1 MYKADI
7 AAKLDA
13 VIRRVP
19 NFPKP
24 GVLFY
29 DITSI
34 LADPES
40 FRLVIDAM
48 DQRYQKDDFDAVAAI
63 EARGFVFAAPFAVH
77 RGLPLILIRKAGKL
91 PGETISQKI
100 SLEYGED
107 ELHVHLTDVPENGR
121 VLLVD
126 DLIATGGTLSGAASL
141 IRKAGGEVSDLFG
154 VVGLPFLNYSDK
166 LQDLEITTLVDYLG
180 E

>member
-1 MYKADI
+1 MYKAEI

-40 FRLVIDAM
+40 FRLVIDSM
-48 DQRYQKDDFDAVAAI
+48 EQRYLNDEFDAVAAI
-63 EARGFVFAAPFAVH
+63 EARGFVFASPFAVR
-77 RGLPLILIRKAGKL
+77 RGLPLVLIRKAGKL

-107 ELHVHLTDVPENGR
+107 ELHVHLTDVPQGGR

-126 DLIATGGTLSGAASL
+126 DLIATGGTLSGAAAL
-141 IRKAGGEVSDLFG
+141 IRKAGGQVSDLFG
-154 VVGLPFLNYSDK
+154 VVGLPFLKYAGK
-166 LQDLEITTLVDYLG
+166 LPDLEITTLVDYQG